1 MGGRTLATFI
11 EAAMPL
17 VIAAVLSKSQAGL
30 LFAILLIYTTTELIL
45 TSGLPVSLSYMLP
58 GRPLHERAAIT
69 RKLTKLLYGIGAMAG
84 AAFVGA
90 SVIAANIDPA
100 SSVAHLGFLA
110 LLPLGDVPS
119 RVLPQLLIVESAPAA
134 ATVSVTLRSLG
145 RVVSLLIPVLLGW
158 SLPATLLTMSA
169 FGLVMA
175 VVCAVYVRK
184 VHASAQRVESPIS
197 TRELVRFSLPVGAT
211 DLVANLNGALD
222 KALITALFAKA
233 ILAEYQA
240 GAFQIPIVPS
250 VVYAVGIAYAPRFA
264 ELLRAGQGKSAV
276 DLWRAQ
282 SAKTA
287 LLIVPI
293 SMVFI
298 VAAEPAMVALFGA
311 QYLNG
316 ASVLRLYSIMTLGR
330 ITSYGTLIVSAGRAS
345 LLFRAAFIA
354 LVANVVI
361 SVPLVFLMGFNGP
374 ALGTVLAFIPTVL
387 IYVRY
392 ISISTGVPFKQVFPL
407 AAFSR
412 AVGLGLLAALPALAC
427 GLTFFDPAR
436 GRLPAL
442 LLFAVQATLVLV
454 GFGVLGTITK
464 QISRDDWR
472 FLVGWLV
479 RRKKTAS
486 PP

>member
-17 VIAAVLSKSQAGL
+17 VIAAVLGKSEAGL
-30 LFAILLIYTTTELIL
+30 LGKILLIYTTIELVL

-58 GRPLHERAAIT
+58 GRPLDERAAIT

-84 AAFVGA
+84 AGFIGA
-90 SVIAANIDPA
+90 SVIAANIEPA
-100 SSVAHLGFLA
+100 SSVAYLGFLA

-119 RVLPQLLIVESAPAA
+119 RVLPQLLIVEGAPVA
-134 ATVSVTLRSLG
+134 ATVSVTLRSFG
-145 RVVSLLIPVLLGW
+145 RVVSLLVPVLLGVG
-158 SLPATLLTMSA
+158 LPGTLLTMSA

-175 VVCAVYVRK
+175 AVCAVYVWQ
-184 VHASAQRVESPIS
+184 VHAAAQRVVSPVS

-222 KALITALFAKA
+222 KVLIATLFTAA
-233 ILAEYQA
+233 IYADYQF

-250 VVYAVGIAYAPRFA
+250 IVYAVGIAYAPRFT
-264 ELLRAGQGKSAV
+264 ELLRAGQGKAAV

-311 QYLNG
+311 KYLNG

-354 LVANVVI
+354 FAANVVI

-392 ISISTGVPFKQVFPL
+392 ISISTGVPFAQVFPMG
-407 AAFSR
+407 AFSK
-412 AVGLGLLAALPALAC
+412 AVGLGLLSALPAVAC
-427 GLTFFDPAR
+427 GLTLFDPAR
-436 GRLPAL
+436 GRLASL

-454 GFGVLGTITK
+454 AFAFLGTITK

-479 RRKKTAS
+479 RRKSA
-486 PP
+486 PPL